1 MSIII
6 STNGKKA
13 VKVDKSAFD
22 QERNIQQY
30 IYENPESIPL
40 YEIKEDIRLLILARE
55 FPTNSGPIDA
65 IGIDKEG
72 ELYIIETKLFKNPD
86 KREVIAQSLD
96 YGAALWKHTSD
107 LDEFW
112 RIIDQSTQ
120 KTFSSRATD
129 KIKEFFGI
137 TDEEVS
143 QVTDRVRSNLNGGLF
158 HFVILMDELDD
169 RLKDLILYVNQN
181 SQFDIYAVEF
191 EYYKHEN
198 QEIIIPRIFGTEV
211 KKYVKTTNRGLGKL
225 WNWDLFKQRLQEFG
239 EEEVIAAERIIDWA
253 GKNDIEVSWGTN
265 QIGSFILTLYAND
278 RKKYFCPFSVTG
290 DAKITWNAP
299 HQGDKS
305 PSPFD
310 KSENRMEILRR
321 MKSVKGAVV
330 DSDNVDGYNGF
341 KLPLRSITDE
351 SARNEFFAV
360 CLWIKE
366 RLKAVN

>member
-1 MSIII
+1 MAIII

-22 QERNIQQY
+22 QEHKLQEY

-65 IGIDKEG
+65 IGIDKDG
-72 ELYIIETKLFKNPD
+72 ELYIVETKLFKNPD
-86 KREVIAQSLD
+86 KRYVIAQALD
-96 YGAALWKHTSD
+96 YGAALWKHSTD
-107 LDEFW
+107 FDEFLG
-112 RIIDQSTQ
+112 ILDQSTQ
-120 KTFSSRATD
+120 KTFNLKMTE

-143 QVTDRVRSNLNGGLF
+143 QAIDRVRSNLNGGSF

-211 KKYVKTTNRGLGKL
+211 KKDIKTAKGSGKL
-225 WNWDLFKQRLQEFG
+225 WNWELFKQRLGEFG
-239 EEEVIAAERIIDWA
+239 EEEVTAAEKIIEWA
-253 GKNDIEVSWGTN
+253 GKNDIEIDWTKS
-265 QIGSFILTLYAND
+265 QRGSFIPCFETEG
-278 RKKYFCPFSVTG
+278 KKGFYPFAVSG
-290 DAKITWNAP
+290 DAMVGWNAP
-299 HQGDKS
+299 HQGDYS
-305 PSPFD
+305 PPPFD
-310 KSENRMEILRR
+310 KLEKRSEILKRL
-321 MKSVKGAVV
+321 KSIKGATV
-330 DSDNVDGYNGF
+330 DLNNVDGYSGL
-341 KLPLRSITDE
+341 KLPLRALADE
-351 SARNEFFAV
+351 DARQKFFSV
-360 CLWIKE
+360 CSWIKE
-366 RLKAVN
+366 TLKTEI

>member
-13 VKVDKSAFD
+13 IRVDKSAFD
-22 QERNIQQY
+22 QEHKLQEY

-65 IGIDKEG
+65 IGIDKDG
-72 ELYIIETKLFKNPD
+72 ELYIVETKLFRNPD
-86 KREVIAQSLD
+86 KRTVIAQALD
-96 YGAALWKHTSD
+96 YGAALWKHSTD
-107 LDEFW
+107 FDEFLG
-112 RIIDQSTQ
+112 ILDQSTQ
-120 KTFSSRATD
+120 KTFNLKMTE

-143 QVTDRVRSNLNGGLF
+143 QVIDRVRSNLNGGLF

-211 KKYVKTTNRGLGKL
+211 KKDIKTTARGSGKL
-225 WNWDLFKQRLQEFG
+225 WNWELFKLRLQDTG
-239 EEEVIAAERIIDWA
+239 EEEVTVAEKIINWA
-253 GKNDIEVSWGTN
+253 GQNNIEINWSTN
-265 QIGSFILTLYAND
+265 QQGSFILGFYSKG
-278 RKKYFCPFSVTG
+278 KKGFYPFSVTG
-290 DAKITWNAP
+290 DAMICWNAP

-305 PSPFD
+305 PQPFD
-310 KSENRMEILRR
+310 NSEKRLEIL
-321 MKSVKGAVV
+321 KLLGSIKNVTV
-330 DSDNVDGYNGF
+330 DLDNVDGYSGF
-341 KLPLRSITDE
+341 KLPLRIIADE
-351 SARNEFFAV
+351 NSLNEFFSV
-360 CLWIKE
+360 CLWIKKTLE
-366 RLKAVN
+366 TEL